1 LSPAASYEIG
11 QYFKGKDAE
20 GSAGHIFAHT
30 ILGAAV
36 AAAGGNDALTAGLS
50 VGGAEAVAPILS
62 EYLYGKKPS
71 DLTAEEKNTI
81 STITGLV
88 ASGIGATTG
97 DIGSTVQSGQLAQ
110 NAVENNV
117 FGVIDKNGN
126 LVKGANNKTK
136 QKLDAC
142 TNSTCVSNVL
152 MENAKDAMVGAPL
165 EVILDHSKYKDG
177 DIISGIHSGSG
188 LQYLVVNENGVL
200 KAKLLP
206 VEYQTIYSIYQLER
220 SQSIVGGSALAAP
233 LATLVVGLH
242 DSVTGNSL
250 FTNEELSKIDRA
262 FAAMDAAGGFG
273 VITGAFLPGR
283 VGSTSNSKQSIDNNF
298 YRDDNLFSES
308 AGWNTQLKK
317 LDSQAEMISTAKANQ
332 ATKPRDLKEQIVW
345 NEIIENPGV
354 GRPLDGMN
362 YNPITGKSDPRFPG
376 NYGFQKM
383 EVTQKLDNGQSITI
397 HYQYNKYTNKA
408 YDMKITTPRLKPS
421 WSK

>member
-1 LSPAASYEIG
+1 MTQQFDANRQEAKQEINKKIDEIKAEYTDVLEKEKNNLTLTDQDKDQLKAYYDSIDNYQKLGVILDSIAAGLSAPTNSIGGIGAAALSPAASYEIG

-298 YRDDNLFSES
+298 YRDDNL
-308 AGWNTQLKK
+308 
-317 LDSQAEMISTAKANQ
+317 
-332 ATKPRDLKEQIVW
+332 
-345 NEIIENPGV
+345 
-354 GRPLDGMN
+354 
-362 YNPITGKSDPRFPG
+362 
-376 NYGFQKM
+376 
-383 EVTQKLDNGQSITI
+383 
-397 HYQYNKYTNKA
+397 
-408 YDMKITTPRLKPS
+408 
-421 WSK
+421 